1 MLENCCQLPPLG
13 RQISAVRLPPTS
25 LLVPFYLPRCLLS
38 IGSDSRRQ
46 CWKFRSFFFKLSQCC
61 HQSLPWLGHHTPA
74 SRSRSATLPF
84 AVAGAFSLGVT
95 STSWAQVNSIDSVLT
110 LVRFSLVFLVWFS
123 PFPIRFGFV
132 RSVLIRPDLVWYDLV
147 QISLALTRPG
157 WFGLVWLNLARGLFG
172 LGFALFSPVS
182 HLFHVIQFS
191 LCLSCFILSF
201 HDMI

>member
-25 LLVPFYLPRCLLS
+25 LLVPFYLPRCPLS

-46 CWKFRSFFFKLSQCC
+46 CRKFRSFFCKLSQCC

-74 SRSRSATLPF
+74 SPSRSATLPF

-95 STSWAQVNSIDSVLT
+95 STSGAQVNSIDSVLT

-132 RSVLIRPDLVWYDLV
+132 RSVLIR
-147 QISLALTRPG
+147 RPG
-157 WFGLVWLNLARGLFG
+157 
-172 LGFALFSPVS
+172 S
-182 HLFHVIQFS
+182 
-191 LCLSCFILSF
+191 
-201 HDMI
+201 D